1 MAEGAGSGSGSEAE
15 DRTEPAT
22 PRRLQKAREDGEV
35 ALSREVAG
43 LGSFAGGLLGLMLA
57 VPFAAE
63 MMRGFRGMMARAHLL
78 DPAAAAGGF
87 AWLGATVALP
97 VALLAGGGAVAA
109 TLLQTRGLVSAK
121 GLRPRLSRVSPMAAV
136 KRIFGAEG
144 AIEFLRTVVKL
155 GLVGA
160 ALWWALGDT
169 GQLPGLMQ
177 LPAAGLL
184 ARAGHAALDLALAAI
199 VAFAGIA
206 VIDWLIA
213 RQRHLHR
220 LRMSRQ
226 DLKEEMRESEGDPQV
241 KGRLRQIR
249 QARSR
254 RRMMAAVPK
263 AAVVIT
269 NPTHFAVALAYE
281 QGSSAAPRIVA
292 KGADAVAARIRAAAE
307 EARVPVV
314 SNPPLARAL
323 FRLELETEIPP
334 EHYQAV
340 AEIIAY
346 VWRLGGGGRAG

>member
-1 MAEGAGSGSGSEAE
+1 MAEDKGGEAE

-22 PRRLQKAREDGEV
+22 PRRLQKAREDGQV

-43 LGSFAGGLLGLMLA
+43 LGSLAGGLLGLMLA
-57 VPFAAE
+57 VPLAAE
-63 MMRGFRGMMARAHLL
+63 MMRGFRGLMARAHML

-87 AWLGATVALP
+87 AWLGVAVVLP

-121 GLRPRLSRVSPMAAV
+121 GLRPRLSRLSPIAAL
-136 KRIFGAEG
+136 KRILGVEG

-160 ALWWALGDT
+160 ALWWALGDA

-184 ARAGHAALDLALAAI
+184 ARAGQAALDLALAALA
-199 VAFAGIA
+199 AFAGIA
-206 VIDWLIA
+206 ALDYLVA

-249 QARSR
+249 QARTRS
-254 RRMMAAVPK
+254 RMMAAVPK

-269 NPTHFAVALAYE
+269 NPTHYAVALAYE

-292 KGADAVAARIRAAAE
+292 KGADAIAARIRAAAE

>member
-1 MAEGAGSGSGSEAE
+1 MAENKGNEAE

-22 PRRLQKAREDGEV
+22 PRRLQKAREDGQV
-35 ALSREVAG
+35 ALSRELVG
-43 LGSFAGGLLGLMLA
+43 LGSLTGGLLGLMLA

-63 MMRGFRGMMARAHLL
+63 MMRGFRGLMARAHML

-87 AWLGATVALP
+87 AWLGASVVLP

-121 GLRPRLSRVSPMAAV
+121 GLRPRLSRLSPMAAI

-160 ALWWALGDT
+160 ALWWALGDS
-169 GQLPGLMQ
+169 GQLPGLMH

-184 ARAGHAALDLALAAI
+184 ARAGQAALDLALAALA
-199 VAFAGIA
+199 AFAGIA
-206 VIDWLIA
+206 ALDYLIA

-254 RRMMAAVPK
+254 RRMMAAVPQ

-269 NPTHFAVALAYE
+269 NPTHYAIALAYD

-307 EARVPVV
+307 EARVPIV